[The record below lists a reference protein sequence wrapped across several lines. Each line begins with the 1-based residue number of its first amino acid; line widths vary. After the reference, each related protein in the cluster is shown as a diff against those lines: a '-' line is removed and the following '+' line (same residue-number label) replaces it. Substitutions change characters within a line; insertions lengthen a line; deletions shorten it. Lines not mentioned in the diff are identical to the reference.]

1 MPFEEFLILHH
12 LYSKYTLHPFQMSS
26 EDSFFKTSIIQ
37 SNFGNAQVNAID
49 HFIKL
54 LIRNLNSSI
63 SYLII
68 LASLLG
74 TSARKVNAMT
84 SYPFER

>member
-1 MPFEEFLILHH
+1 
-12 LYSKYTLHPFQMSS
+12 MSS
-26 EDSFFKTSIIQ
+26 EHSSSKTSIIQ
-37 SNFGNAQVNAID
+37 SNFGNVQVVAIG

-63 SYLII
+63 PYLII